1 MLSPLVVKADT
12 LTIVDTI
19 NVMQNS
25 RITTDNLGN
34 LFVISPTND
43 IEKYDKNG
51 HKLATANFKVLGN
64 ISSIDAN
71 NPFEIYVFYRDQ
83 NKILFLDNL
92 LNLRG
97 EVDLESIGISQIACM
112 GRSGDN
118 QIWLVDMGDLKL
130 KKYSKDLKLIL
141 ESAAINTLPFME
153 SINPEKI
160 LDINNAVLILNN
172 GSIYEFDIF
181 ANYTKLKLTD
191 SISMF
196 QYVNEKIF
204 YKVKNEF
211 KWFNPL
217 TFAAKTFEMTL
228 PFLPKSI
235 RIEKERLYVLGN
247 HSVIL
252 YAYSEN

>member
-1 MLSPLVVKADT
+1 MVLKADT

-19 NVMQNS
+19 VVMQDS
-25 RITTDNLGN
+25 KITTDNLGN
-34 LFVISPTND
+34 LFIISPAND

-51 HKLATANFKVLGN
+51 HKMATANFKVLGN
-64 ISSIDAN
+64 ITSIDAS
-71 NPFEIYVFYRDQ
+71 NPFEIYIFYRDQ
-83 NKILFLDNL
+83 NRILFLDNM

-97 EVDLESIGISQIACM
+97 EADLESIGISQIACI

-118 QIWLVDMGDLKL
+118 QIWILDMGDLKL

-141 ESAAINTLPFME
+141 ESATLNTLPYME
-153 SINPEKI
+153 SINPEKL
-160 LDINNAVLILNN
+160 LDINNAVLLLNN

-196 QYVNEKIF
+196 QYVNDKIF
-204 YKVKNEF
+204 YNVKNEF
-211 KWFNPL
+211 KWYNPL
-217 TFAAKTFEMTL
+217 TLSGNNFEL
-228 PFLPKSI
+228 KFPFLTNAI

-252 YAYSEN
+252 YAYYEN